1 MKQVLLYTGE
11 HCSFCEAAKALLKT
25 KNVTINEIN
34 ISKDPSKRIE
44 MQKRTG
50 GAKTIPQ
57 IFIGNTYIGGN
68 DQLQLLEQNKKL
80 DKIIKG

>member
-11 HCSFCEAAKALLKT
+11 NCSFCEAAKALLKT
-25 KNVTINEIN
+25 KNVVINEID
-34 ISKDPSKRIE
+34 ISKDPSKKLE
-44 MQKRTG
+44 MEKRTG

-57 IFIGNTYIGGN
+57 IFIGDTYIGGN
-68 DQLQLLEQNKKL
+68 DQLQLLERNKKL

>member
-1 MKQVLLYTGE
+1 MKQVLMYTGE
-11 HCSFCEAAKALLKT
+11 YCSFCEAAKALLKT

>member
-25 KNVTINEIN
+25 KNVVINEID
-34 ISKDPSKRIE
+34 ISKDPSKKLE
-44 MQKRTG
+44 MEKRTG

-57 IFIGNTYIGGN
+57 IFIGDTYIGGN
-68 DQLQLLEQNKKL
+68 DQLQLLERNKKL